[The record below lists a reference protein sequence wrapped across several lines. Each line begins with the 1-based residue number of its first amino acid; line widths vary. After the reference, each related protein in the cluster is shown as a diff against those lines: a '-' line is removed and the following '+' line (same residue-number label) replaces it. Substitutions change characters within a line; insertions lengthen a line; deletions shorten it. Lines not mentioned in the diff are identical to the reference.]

1 MDDFV
6 RNKLT
11 EWGFSEWIDKFKD
24 EGIDEESL
32 LCLGD
37 LEIADL
43 IPKVGPRAK
52 FKNYLL
58 LLKKQKTT
66 DPETVDSSAQV
77 PKRKHADT
85 PGMMDTERTKRK
97 SNDELRPDLEEQ
109 NTTDPETG
117 YSSAQVSAS
126 TSDTS
131 DKGKRNL
138 DLHDRSNEWQS
149 PTRKPRLDTKLGS
162 YSEGIILS
170 DVKTIMRC
178 VQKKLPNQDNKLNN
192 FLKQSI
198 RDLETDKR
206 ELVGVFGKTGA
217 GKSSL
222 INAIIGVKN
231 LLPSGSVSAC
241 TSVMIKVEANR
252 HNMKYEAHIEFIT
265 KEEWKDE
272 LWTLL
277 NFLED
282 NADQENDEDYCDTV
296 EKLSA
301 LYGEEWRNKSA
312 ENLMEYKHFKEIPEF
327 LHSKSKILTCETAKE
342 LSAKFVK
349 YTRSD
354 SKDGEAKGVKR
365 WYWPL
370 VKCVTVRVP
379 DNDFLQHVTLADLP
393 GNGDCNKSRDKMW
406 KGVVE
411 SCSTVWVVTDI
422 NRAAAEK
429 EAWEILESA
438 SNHMGNGGECQHIHF
453 ICTKS
458 DNIDWDDQSA
468 AGVRDLIFKRNNQA
482 KEQVKQKFSKLN
494 QVKKHFSDECFEVFT
509 VSAKEFLK
517 KKHLDADDTEIPK
530 LQDILQDLNDCHS
543 ETLNYVSGSLGILSL
558 IQGASRRQG
567 ADKTD
572 VCTELE
578 EKMKNELYI
587 VRKSMEKT
595 HRSFERCLSE
605 GVENSKS
612 SWERNLKSVLHPPRK
627 KDKGFHRTLKCIVH
641 NGGIH
646 KPKGKKEINLNMKL
660 ASCLTNS
667 IDEEFKKTFPN
678 EGKSEPFN
686 GIINKFSLG
695 TKRMMGEGQKF
706 KDVELQL
713 TFLSTEEEII
723 KAKLNKII
731 RERKKI
737 IYSSLMRTIEEAMQE
752 CYQRAAE
759 FTGTGS
765 LDNMRRTIEEHV
777 HNSGNI
783 MFEKAKNEMLNQ
795 LVNLKMEILEKLEK
809 TMQDSLEL
817 SLKTDGDS
825 IPDVQAELEM
835 VKKHYIELM

>member
-11 EWGFSEWIDKFKD
+11 EWGLSELIDKFKD
-24 EGIDEESL
+24 EGIDTESFHE
-32 LCLGD
+32 LGNR
-37 LEIADL
+37 EIAVL
-43 IPKVGPRAK
+43 IPKVGPSTK
-52 FKNYLL
+52 FKKYLR

-66 DPETVDSSAQV
+66 DPETVDYFAQ
-77 PKRKHADT
+77 
-85 PGMMDTERTKRK
+85 
-97 SNDELRPDLEEQ
+97 SNIPVH
-109 NTTDPETG
+109 P
-117 YSSAQVSAS
+117 QVSAS
-126 TSDTS
+126 TSGTS
-131 DKGKRNL
+131 DK
-138 DLHDRSNEWQS
+138 
-149 PTRKPRLDTKLGS
+149 
-162 YSEGIILS
+162 EGIILS
-170 DVKTIMRC
+170 DVKDIMRC

-198 RDLETDKR
+198 HDLETDKR

-222 INAIIGVKN
+222 INAIIGEKN
-231 LLPSGSVSAC
+231 LLPSGNISAC
-241 TSVMIKVEANR
+241 TTVMIKVEANR
-252 HNMKYEAHIEFIT
+252 QNMKYEGHIEFIT

-301 LYGEEWRNKSA
+301 LYGEEWKNKSA

-327 LHSKSKILTCETAKE
+327 LHSQRKILTCESAKE
-342 LSAKFVK
+342 LSAKLVK

-354 SKDGEAKGVKR
+354 SKDGEPKGVKR

-406 KGVVE
+406 KGVVG
-411 SCSTVWVVTDI
+411 SCSTVWVVAEL

-429 EAWEILESA
+429 ESWEILESA
-438 SNHMGNGGECQHIHF
+438 SSLMGNGGECQRIHF

-458 DNIDWDDQSA
+458 EQSA
-468 AGVRDLIFKRNNQA
+468 AGDREKA
-482 KEQVKQKFSKLN
+482 KQQ
-494 QVKKHFSDECFEVFT
+494 KHFSDECFQVFT
-509 VSAKEFLK
+509 VSAKKFLGK
-517 KKHLDADDTEIPK
+517 KNPHPDADDTEIPK
-530 LQDILQDLNDCHS
+530 LVKVLQDLNDCHS
-543 ETLNYVSGSLGILSL
+543 ETLNYVSGARGILSL
-558 IQGASRRQG
+558 IQGASCRQED
-567 ADKTD
+567 DKTD

-578 EKMKNELYI
+578 EKMKNELYN
-587 VRKSMEKT
+587 VRKSMEET
-595 HRSFERCLSE
+595 YRSFERCISE

-612 SWERNLKSVLHPPRK
+612 SWERNLKSVLHPHK
-627 KDKGFHRTLKCIVH
+627 GKDKGFHRTLKSVVH

-646 KPKGKKEINLNMKL
+646 KPRGKKEINLNMKL
-660 ASCLTNS
+660 ASCLTDS

-686 GIINKFSLG
+686 GLINKFSLG
-695 TKRMMGEGQKF
+695 TKRMIMQKGQKF
-706 KDVELQL
+706 QDVELQL

-723 KAKLNKII
+723 KTKLNKLI

-737 IYSSLMRTIEEAMQE
+737 IYSSLMTTIEEDMKE
-752 CYQRAAE
+752 CYQRAEA

-765 LDNMRRTIEEHV
+765 LDNMRRTIKEHV

-783 MFEKAKNEMLNQ
+783 MFEKAKNAMLLQ
-795 LVNLKMEILEKLEK
+795 LVDLMVVILEKLKK
-809 TMQDSLEL
+809 TMQEAIEL

-825 IPDVQAELEM
+825 IPDVQAELEL
-835 VKKHYIELM
+835 VKTYYIKLII